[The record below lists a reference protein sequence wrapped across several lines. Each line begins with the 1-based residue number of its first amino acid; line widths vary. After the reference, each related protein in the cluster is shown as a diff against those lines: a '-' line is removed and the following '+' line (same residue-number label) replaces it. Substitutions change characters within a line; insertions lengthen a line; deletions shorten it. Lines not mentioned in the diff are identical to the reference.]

1 MKRHRRLL
9 AHLLGLALAL
19 PLSAHA
25 DAPESTTQ
33 IQNDLRD
40 GQAAGSITPQ
50 VIRNFAV
57 SMFNPYPAAVSAAGT
72 TQGTATVLTAMFN
85 VITACT
91 SGQGVMATSY
101 YTKIWNATTSACLV
115 YPVSGAQFDAHGTNA
130 AVYIAGGGSA
140 EFIMTSAT
148 QGYAR

>member
-9 AHLLGLALAL
+9 PYLFGLALAL
-19 PLSAHA
+19 PLPARA
-25 DAPESTTQ
+25 DAPESTSQ

-40 GQAAGSITPQ
+40 GQSAGSITPQ

-57 SMFNPYPAAVSAAGT
+57 SVFNPYPAVVSAAGT
-72 TQGTATVLTAMFN
+72 TQGTATVLTSMLN

-101 YTKIWNATTSACLV
+101 YTKIWNASAAACLV
-115 YPVSGAQFDAHGTNA
+115 YPISGAQFDAHGTNTAVSIA
-130 AVYIAGGGSA
+130 AGGSA